1 MSGEIIDEFCEH
13 FLRGRAR
20 LGFGF
25 GLLFVVLVVLC
36 QPVMPN
42 GRFGTVYV
50 DAFSHVGSV
59 VEMGRIRGAVA
70 VPGWGLPLWCGLW
83 GVGGHCLLSFGWPL
97 NCEAHFLAWKM
108 AKAQTARSLIM
119 PPMKV

>member
-20 LGFGF
+20 LD
-25 GLLFVVLVVLC
+25 LLFVVLVVLC

-59 VEMGRIRGAVA
+59 VEMGRIRRAVA
-70 VPGWGLPLWCGLW
+70 VPDWGWPLWW
-83 GVGGHCLLSFGWPL
+83 GPGVVVGHGWLSFG
-97 NCEAHFLAWKM
+97 
-108 AKAQTARSLIM
+108 
-119 PPMKV
+119 